1 MPFHLSISLY
11 NPTSLSYQGGG
22 ERWILEVAKRLSARG
37 HRVNVLTT
45 CWNPSAR
52 NNVNTIFEDI
62 NVVEA
67 RYVRFFRGFAVPS
80 MLDLGL
86 FVKAFNESDVVY
98 FYVYPPNE
106 LMVWALRYKIRSPLI
121 GGFHTFLAPNRFFLH
136 HIYQPFFKKALCT
149 FDGLHVLNRYI
160 ANKLMDWGYTNI
172 YFIPNGVDTKIFK
185 LREPSNTGF
194 FNVLYAGRLTED
206 KGADALLGIIRYIN
220 EELRIRNIKFTI
232 CGFGPFKKFVEEV
245 ARKYA
250 NVEYLGFVPS
260 EMLPKIYGEAD
271 LFLIPSKSE
280 GMPLRLLEAQ
290 SCGLPAVG
298 SRIPGISDVIV
309 GGRTGQLVSVGDVEG
324 FANAVKA
331 YYELWLNSQDK
342 YYELN
347 EAIRA
352 YIVGNY
358 DWNIIMDKIEEMFR
372 KCTNRNDAEKA

>member
-1 MPFHLSISLY
+1 
-11 NPTSLSYQGGG
+11 LSYQGGG
-22 ERWILEVAKRLSARG
+22 ERWILEVAKRLSERG

-45 CWNPSAR
+45 CWNPSGQ
-52 NNVNTIFEDI
+52 NNVSTIFEDI
-62 NVVEA
+62 NVVET
-67 RYVRFFRGFAVPS
+67 RYVCFFRGFAVPS
-80 MLDLGL
+80 PLDLRL

-106 LMVWALRYKIRSPLI
+106 LLAWALRHKIRSPLI

-149 FDGLHVLNRYI
+149 FDGLHVLNSYI
-160 ANKLMDWGYTNI
+160 ANKLKDWGYTNI
-172 YFIPNGVDTKIFK
+172 CFIPNGVDTKIFK

-194 FNVLYAGRLTED
+194 FKVLYAGRLTED
-206 KGADALLGIIRYIN
+206 KGADILLGIIRCVN
-220 EELRIRNIKFTI
+220 EELRILNIKFTI
-232 CGFGPFKKFVEEV
+232 CGFGPFKKFVEE
-245 ARKYA
+245 ATRKYA
-250 NVEYLGFVPS
+250 NVEYLGFVSS

-309 GGRTGQLVSVGDVEG
+309 GGRTGQLVSIGDVEG
-324 FANAVKA
+324 FANAIKA
-331 YYELWLNSQDK
+331 YYELWLNSPDK

-347 EAIRA
+347 KAIRA